1 MDKNYYDVS
10 YEHVNNNQSPKPAI
24 YYTIGEVSKEL
35 GEESSTV
42 RYWSNKYYDFLDVE
56 MCNTH
61 RRFSRLDID
70 KLKVIQQ
77 CKQKK
82 MTHNQIINALK
93 ETNFDITVVENSI
106 NEINKHLDIQLLA
119 AALSVEVNKRLD
131 AMEERINEKINN
143 KLDIQND
150 VIKKSLEDISEHIC
164 VTVDSM
170 IEESLNEIEVKKEDL
185 DKLTSEISKQTEMIQ
200 EMKSAYVSMEE
211 IKKFTE
217 KQNLVD
223 RFKNWIFKNK

>member
-1 MDKNYYDVS
+1 MNIMDKNYYDVS
-10 YEHVNNNQSPKPAI
+10 YEPVNNNQSPKPAI

-82 MTHNQIINALK
+82 
-93 ETNFDITVVENSI
+93 
-106 NEINKHLDIQLLA
+106 
-119 AALSVEVNKRLD
+119 
-131 AMEERINEKINN
+131 
-143 KLDIQND
+143 ND
-150 VIKKSLEDISEHIC
+150 S
-164 VTVDSM
+164 
-170 IEESLNEIEVKKEDL
+170 
-185 DKLTSEISKQTEMIQ
+185 
-200 EMKSAYVSMEE
+200 
-211 IKKFTE
+211 
-217 KQNLVD
+217 
-223 RFKNWIFKNK
+223 

>member
-10 YEHVNNNQSPKPAI
+10 YEPVNNNQPPKPAI

-77 CKQKK
+77 CKRKK
-82 MTHNQIINALK
+82 MTHNQTINALK

-200 EMKSAYVSMEE
+200 EMKSAYVSTEE

-223 RFKNWIFKNK
+223 RVKSWIFKNK